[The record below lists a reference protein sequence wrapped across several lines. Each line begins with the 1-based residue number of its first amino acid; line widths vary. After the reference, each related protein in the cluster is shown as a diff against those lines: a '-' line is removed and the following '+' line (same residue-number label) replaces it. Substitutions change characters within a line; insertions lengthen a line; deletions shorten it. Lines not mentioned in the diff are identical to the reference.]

1 MTSIAEEKDR
11 RTLDFLLSSRLTNA
25 EIVLG
30 KVAGCVTFLFAEFAV
45 GLPIMLLLHPLGA
58 IDPRLILLAYAGMT
72 TTGLFMFALAIWV
85 STNATD
91 ARVAAGRS
99 VLWWM
104 GWLIGPF
111 FIATIFPRL
120 GIRLPH
126 VALTI
131 NNWIMT
137 SSPVGLFAKIGGGI
151 RPSSGLV
158 EAVAWMSGL
167 QVVAGTLLVVLAI
180 ARLRLA
186 YRQNVS
192 GESKGFIR
200 WLVRPGWRWRP
211 KPPVGDDPILWR
223 EMNTSRASLL
233 GKVTGAVILLGIFG
247 VLAYV
252 TLFFAAPAL
261 IEVWGHGY
269 GAGVTT
275 AEPPDWNIMVRFF
288 LSDYGAN
295 APMDIARDDFNIY
308 LRFVT
313 IPLTFMVTL
322 IAAGMASESIMSER
336 NRETWDSLIATP
348 LAPRDILRSKML
360 ASVWRMRATLVT
372 VLALW
377 TLGLRAGAIHPIG
390 FFTATVV
397 TAAWTWLFLVFG
409 LHVSL
414 AAKDAG
420 ASTGRTMGIMLL
432 TTGSLVLPFMVPG
445 RWNTV
450 CLGAALP
457 LSLSGCRWYR
467 TATSGPPAGMP
478 FIRRCNGF
486 T

>member
-1 MTSIAEEKDR
+1 MDE
-11 RTLDFLLSSRLTNA
+11 RTCKSPRARSS
-25 EIVLG
+25 
-30 KVAGCVTFLFAEFAV
+30 F
-45 GLPIMLLLHPLGA
+45 
-58 IDPRLILLAYAGMT
+58 
-72 TTGLFMFALAIWV
+72 
-85 STNATD
+85 
-91 ARVAAGRS
+91 
-99 VLWWM
+99 
-104 GWLIGPF
+104 
-111 FIATIFPRL
+111 
-120 GIRLPH
+120 
-126 VALTI
+126 
-131 NNWIMT
+131 
-137 SSPVGLFAKIGGGI
+137 
-151 RPSSGLV
+151 
-158 EAVAWMSGL
+158 
-167 QVVAGTLLVVLAI
+167 VLAI
-180 ARLRLA
+180 ARLRSA

-252 TLFFAAPAL
+252 TLFFAAPAV

-269 GAGVTT
+269 GAGITT

-295 APMDIARDDFNIY
+295 APMDVGRDRFQY
-308 LRFVT
+308 LP
-313 IPLTFMVTL
+313 PLCHNTAHL
-322 IAAGMASESIMSER
+322 HGDAHRCRNGIRIDHER
-336 NRETWDSLIATP
+336 ANRETWDSLIATP

-372 VLALW
+372 LLALW
-377 TLGLRAGAIHPIG
+377 TLGLCAGAIHPIG

-409 LHVSL
+409 LHVPL

-450 CLGAALP
+450 CLARALP